1 MWVSRALATYLQI
14 ILNKKKC
21 TIILEE
27 REFKK
32 KLREALYTYIYKI
45 SGSLYSSIPILFIY
59 EKKNVLHYFYLTLF
73 SIEKKLTNVFLVYT
87 PTYFDKVEMIDIRH
101 PIQFCWKLTFQKIK
115 ESNHWDY
122 VRHEDLKE
130 LEESVSVIY

>member
-1 MWVSRALATYLQI
+1 MWVSWALATYLQI

-32 KLREALYTYIYKI
+32 KLREALYTYIYIKLVV
-45 SGSLYSSIPILFIY
+45 LYILLYLYYLFMR
-59 EKKNVLHYFYLTLF
+59 EKCITLFYLTLF